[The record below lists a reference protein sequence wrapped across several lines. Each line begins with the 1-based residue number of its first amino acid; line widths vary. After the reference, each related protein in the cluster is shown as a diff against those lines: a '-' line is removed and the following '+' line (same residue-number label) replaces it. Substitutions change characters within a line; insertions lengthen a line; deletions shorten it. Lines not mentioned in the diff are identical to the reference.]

1 MIEVTLIDCGNRIYF
16 ESKGHGSHDV
26 CVAVSALC
34 SAFLQYV
41 REMQE
46 ECDIDIVT
54 ETYENGHTESEFFIY
69 DAGGIRHGIGIR
81 YGIKAIWTGL
91 ALYAENYPNEIEL
104 NYDDGEPK

>member
-1 MIEVTLIDCGNRIYF
+1 MIKITLIDCGNRIYF

-34 SAFLQYV
+34 STYLQFV

-46 ECDIDIVT
+46 ECDIDTVT

-69 DAGGIRHGIGIR
+69 GDEIEIRS
-81 YGIKAIWTGL
+81 GIKALKTGFE
-91 ALYAENYPNEIEL
+91 LYAKNYPDEIEF

>member
-1 MIEVTLIDCGNRIYF
+1 MIEVTLIDSGHRIYF

-34 SAFLQYV
+34 STFLQYV

-69 DAGGIRHGIGIR
+69 DADEIRH
-81 YGIKAIWTGL
+81 GIKAIWTGFE
-91 ALYAENYPNEIEL
+91 LYAENYPDEIEL

>member
-1 MIEVTLIDCGNRIYF
+1 MIEVTLTDIEGRIYF

-41 REMQE
+41 REMQN
-46 ECDIDIVT
+46 ECDIDILK

-69 DAGGIRHGIGIR
+69 DAGEIRHGI
-81 YGIKAIWTGL
+81 KALWTGFE
-91 ALYAENYPNEIEL
+91 LYAENYPDEIEL
-104 NYDDGEPK
+104 NYYDGNPK

>member
-1 MIEVTLIDCGNRIYF
+1 MIEITLIDCGNRIYF

-41 REMQE
+41 REMQGE
-46 ECDIDIVT
+46 NNVTIVS
-54 ETYENGHTESEFFIY
+54 EKYEQGHTESDFYIVGS
-69 DAGGIRHGIGIR
+69 DAEVRS
-81 YGIKAIWTGL
+81 GIKAIWTGL
-91 ALYAENYPNEIEL
+91 ELYAFNYPDEIEL

>member
-1 MIEVTLIDCGNRIYF
+1 MIEVTLIDCGNLIYF

-41 REMQE
+41 REMQDE
-46 ECDIDIVT
+46 NNVT
-54 ETYENGHTESEFFIY
+54 ILNEKYEQGHTESEFFIY
-69 DAGGIRHGIGIR
+69 DADEIRHGI
-81 YGIKAIWTGL
+81 KALWTGFE
-91 ALYAENYPNEIEL
+91 LYAENYPDEIDL

>member
-1 MIEVTLIDCGNRIYF
+1 MIEVTLIDCGNLIYF

-41 REMQE
+41 REMQD
-46 ECDIDIVT
+46 ECDIDILK

-69 DAGGIRHGIGIR
+69 DADEIRHGI
-81 YGIKAIWTGL
+81 KALWTGFE
-91 ALYAENYPNEIEL
+91 LYAKNYPNEIEL
-104 NYDDGEPK
+104 NYDDGNPK

>member
-1 MIEVTLIDCGNRIYF
+1 MIKVTLIDSGNRIYF

-41 REMQE
+41 REMQDE
-46 ECDIDIVT
+46 NNVTIVN
-54 ETYENGHTESEFFIY
+54 EKYEQGHTESDFYIVGS
-69 DAGGIRHGIGIR
+69 DAEVRS
-81 YGIKAIWTGL
+81 GIKAIWTGFE
-91 ALYAENYPNEIEL
+91 LYAENYPDEIEL